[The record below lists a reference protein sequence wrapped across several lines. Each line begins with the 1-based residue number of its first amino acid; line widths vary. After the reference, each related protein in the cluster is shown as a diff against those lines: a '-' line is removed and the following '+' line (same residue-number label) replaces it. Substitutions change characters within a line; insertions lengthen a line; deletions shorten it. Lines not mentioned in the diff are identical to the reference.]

1 MAKFT
6 TNEDGRIESVLQTEE
21 YTKKSARLRVPLRE
35 GRQENILDLWDGTS
49 Y

>member
-6 TNEDGRIESVLQTEE
+6 TNEDGRIESVIQ

-35 GRQENILDLWDGTS
+35 GREENILDLWDGTS